1 MKRILPIIL
10 AAVAF
15 IAVLLFLSPTPDKT
29 VLVASTNLSAGH
41 VLKESDLVSA
51 VIPQDMI
58 PDDVV
63 LDPNE
68 VVGMTLTIGRS
79 QGDIIRLSNIGTEVL
94 TLAPGERAVA
104 ITVNNASGLAG
115 LLRPGDYVGVTAVIE
130 MTGGG
135 SAGTFSKSTIED
147 LRVLYLSPEFE
158 ALDPE
163 NNILTNATDN
173 TTATVPKERR
183 TEGAVVLAVPIR
195 QETIFY
201 DFQNVEP
208 ALGVKQRVVNTVE
221 LLTALDASGSAK
233 LYLFLMPQNAEAMVT
248 SGLWLPEL
256 VIKPYLPTPTI
267 SPFAVVTPEAEVLP

>member
-94 TLAPGERAVA
+94 TSAPGERAVA

-163 NNILTNATDN
+163 NTILTNATDN

-248 SGLWLPEL
+248 SGWGLPEL
-256 VIKPYLPTPTI
+256 AIKPSLPTPTI